1 MATTTK
7 NKTSGTTTDL
17 IAKSE
22 KGVGSISK
30 ILLSNNNSIAATG
43 VCVMIDDE
51 SGNVFY
57 FIRDVKIPSGATLV
71 LDDNLS
77 YDGGVYKLRIAH
89 NSGSG
94 NPNLTIII
102 K

>member
-1 MATTTK
+1 MATTIK
-7 NKTSGTTTDL
+7 NITSGTTTDL
-17 IAKSE
+17 IVKNE
-22 KGVGSISK
+22 KGVGNISK
-30 ILLSNNNSIAATG
+30 ILISNNNSSTATG

-57 FIRDVKIPSGATLV
+57 FIRDVKIAWGVTLV
-71 LDDNLS
+71 LNDNLS

-89 NSGSG
+89 DSGSG
-94 NPNLTIII
+94 NPNLTVII